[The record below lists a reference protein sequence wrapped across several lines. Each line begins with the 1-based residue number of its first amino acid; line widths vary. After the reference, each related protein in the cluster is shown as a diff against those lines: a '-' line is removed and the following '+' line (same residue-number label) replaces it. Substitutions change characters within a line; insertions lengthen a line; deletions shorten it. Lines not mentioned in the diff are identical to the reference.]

1 MKRFRFPLRSVGVVR
16 SAHEMRRREQLSAA
30 IQAEAQ
36 AERARDAVRQEL
48 RELESVMAAARGTRF
63 RATEQIAFLEA
74 QRRLVDREREAAA
87 ALLKA
92 SEQREECRVAWLL
105 ARRDLRLVENL
116 EQRARAAH
124 RREEEREAQL
134 ALDDR
139 TNALASRAASAA

>member
-1 MKRFRFPLRSVGVVR
+1 MKRFHFPLRSVGVVR
-16 SAHEMRRREQLSAA
+16 SAHEMRRREQLSEA
-30 IQAEAQ
+30 IRAEAE
-36 AERARDAVRQEL
+36 AEAARDAARRDL
-48 RELESVMAAARGTRF
+48 RDLEAVMASARGNRF
-63 RATEQIAFLEA
+63 RATEQIAFLEE
-74 QRRLVDREREAAA
+74 QRRLADREKEAAA

-92 SEQREECRVAWLL
+92 AERREECRVAWLL

-139 TNALASRAASAA
+139 TNALASRAVSAA